1 MTYVVST
8 AQMKNAENMAEK
20 AGTSLAALMQNAA
33 RCSFRFIEERFGG
46 VKGKRF
52 ALLCGSGNNGGDG
65 VELAAILKSH
75 GGNATVIFTGKAPDT
90 KVAADCAERR
100 REAGVEDA
108 PFLFYDGG
116 EEKAKKLIQN
126 AHFIIDCVFGTGFHG
141 ELPEKISEL
150 FARINRRRKQSRIS
164 LDIPSGINGDSG
176 YVCKNAFRP
185 NITLVLGAMKT
196 GLFNHPANDV
206 CGEIKV
212 LDIGISDRCYTRADG
227 IVTPP
232 AVKKFI
238 PRRLRNSNKGSFG
251 KLLNIAGS
259 EKYIGAAQLSSK
271 AALRTGAGYVTL
283 ASAEKV
289 ISYIASAVPE
299 CLFVPLKCAAH
310 GGMDKSEAA
319 KAANLT
325 ASATAV
331 TIGCGMSDTE
341 DTREIVR
348 AVLKTGKCPVVIDAD
363 GINCLK
369 DNIYELKDYG
379 RPIILTPHPG
389 EFARLLKI
397 SAAEVQAGRIKL
409 AKELSAATGA
419 VILLKGVNTV
429 IASPDGRTA
438 VNPTGNPALAKA
450 GTGDVL
456 TGMIGALCAEGVEPF
471 AAAVLGAYLHGQSAD
486 ELVTRMAPSSVT
498 ASDVAD
504 NLGKVMFDG
513 QI

>member
-8 AQMKNAENMAEK
+8 TQMKNAENMAEK

-33 RCSFRFIEERFGG
+33 RCSFRFIEDRFGG

-116 EEKAKKLIQN
+116 EEKAKLIQN

-150 FARINRRRKQSRIS
+150 FARINRRRKQSRVS

-206 CGEIKV
+206 CGEIKI

-271 AALRTGAGYVTL
+271 AALRTGAGYV
-283 ASAEKV
+283 
-289 ISYIASAVPE
+289 
-299 CLFVPLKCAAH
+299 PLKCAAH

-319 KAANLT
+319 KAAELT

-348 AVLKTGKCPVVIDAD
+348 AVLKAGKCPVVIDAD

-397 SAAEVQAGRIKL
+397 SAAEVQADRIKL